1 MNVSDWFGDMRVRN
15 KILLGFVPVLLLMA
29 IIAGVVAAQGRRVE
43 ALDAESRR
51 AEAVQ
56 RAAVQLEV
64 AIADRTLAFRDYLLS
79 GQDTALAMYAEADGR
94 VSARL
99 REAKGLV
106 RDSLQRVRLDS
117 ADRFAQAWVDSVA
130 TPGIALR
137 RSTLQAGGPGMDTVV
152 RFVQTGVGR
161 RGATRARA
169 ALGHFDDRAQALAS
183 ARRDDVRDATVR
195 ARNWAVWLTLLGI
208 AVSLGVAWA
217 VATRISRPLQDAVRF
232 ADGVASGDLTGTVH
246 TTSRDELGQLTQT
259 LNRMSGDLRGAVGG
273 VNTAAGQTAAA
284 ADQIA
289 ATSQRL
295 AATVDDQV
303 AATEQTS
310 TSMEEIAAQITRVAS
325 SAESLAASVEQ
336 TSSSISEMSQSI
348 EHTAGSADTLGT
360 AVEQTS
366 ATIEEMAASMQQV
379 GRHVDETRR
388 IAGQAEAAATQGGDA
403 VGQSV
408 DGMRRIH
415 DEVNRL
421 TERMR
426 VLGEQGESVGQI
438 SETIEDIADQTN
450 LLALNAAIE
459 AARAGEHGRG
469 FAVVA
474 QEIRRLAERS
484 VDSAREIGH
493 TIKAVRGGV
502 DAAME
507 SSGALAE
514 RAQQGITLA
523 EGASLALERIVDAAT
538 RTSLL
543 MQEVGLATGQ
553 QILAAGQAQQATQHI
568 QRVAE
573 EVRIATREQSVASR
587 QIVQATENMNQQTQE
602 VFAATAE
609 QKRGGEMILA
619 ATENIAQ
626 GARAAQTSVREA
638 QRAAEDVAQQAA
650 NLTELVSR
658 FRV

>member
-1 MNVSDWFGDMRVRN
+1 MSLSEWFGNVRVRN
-15 KILLGFVPVLLLMA
+15 KILLGFAPVLVLMA
-29 IIAGVVAAQGRRVE
+29 VIAAAVAAQGRRVA

-51 AEAVQ
+51 AEGVQ
-56 RAAVQLEV
+56 REAVQLDV
-64 AIADRTLAFRDYLLS
+64 AIGDRTLAFRDYLLS
-79 GQDTALAMYAEADGR
+79 GQDTALSMYAEADGR
-94 VSARL
+94 VRLHLEGAR
-99 REAKGLV
+99 RLV
-106 RDSLQRVRLDS
+106 RDSLQAARLDS
-117 ADRFAQAWVDSVA
+117 AAALAQAWVDSVA

-137 RSTLQAGGPGMDTVV
+137 RSTLQPGGPGVEAV
-152 RFVQTGVGR
+152 IRFFQGGQGR

-169 ALGHFDDRAQALAS
+169 ALARFDERAQQLS
-183 ARRDDVRDATVR
+183 DARRDEVRGATQA
-195 ARNWAVWLTLLGI
+195 ARDTAVWLTVLGI
-208 AVSLGVAWA
+208 GVSLAAAWLLA
-217 VATRISRPLQDAVRF
+217 NRISRPLQDAVRF
-232 ADGVASGDLTGTVH
+232 AGGVAAGDLTQEVSTPA
-246 TTSRDELGQLTQT
+246 RDELGELIVT

-273 VNTAAGQTAAA
+273 VNTAAAQTAAA

-289 ATSQRL
+289 ATSQRM
-295 AATVDDQV
+295 AETVDDQV

-336 TSSSISEMSQSI
+336 TSSSIAQMGQSI
-348 EHTAGSADTLGT
+348 EHTAGSADTLGS
-360 AVEQTS
+360 AVEETS
-366 ATIEEMAASMQQV
+366 ATIEEMAASIQQV

-388 IAGQAEAAATQGGDA
+388 IAAEAEGAATSGGETVGQA
-403 VGQSV
+403 V

-426 VLGEQGESVGQI
+426 VLGGQGESVGQV

-484 VDSAREIGH
+484 VESAREIAS
-493 TIKAVRGGV
+493 TIRAVRGGM
-502 DAAME
+502 DAAVE

-514 RAQQGITLA
+514 RTQQGITLA
-523 EGASLALERIVDAAT
+523 EGASRALERIVASST
-538 RTSLL
+538 RTSQL
-543 MQEVGLATGQ
+543 MQEVSLATEQ
-553 QILAAGQAQQATQHI
+553 QILAARQAQEATQHI

-587 QIVQATENMNQQTQE
+587 QIVEATENMNQQTQE

-609 QKRGGEMILA
+609 QKRGGEMILR

-638 QRAAEDVAQQAA
+638 RTAAQDVAAQAA
-650 NLTELVSR
+650 LLTELVSR

>member
-1 MNVSDWFGDMRVRN
+1 MNVSDWFGNMRVRN

-29 IIAGVVAAQGRRVE
+29 IIAMVVAVQGGRVARLE
-43 ALDAESRR
+43 ADSRN

-56 RAAVQLEV
+56 RAAVQLEL
-64 AIADRTLAFRDYLLS
+64 ALADRTLAYRDYLLS
-79 GQDTALAMYAEADGR
+79 GQDTALAMYAEADDR
-94 VSARL
+94 ARTHL
-99 REAKGLV
+99 KEAKRLATDAGQKAL
-106 RDSLQRVRLDS
+106 LDS
-117 ADRFAQAWVDSVA
+117 ADVFAKVWVDSVA

-137 RSTLQAGGPGMDTVV
+137 RSTLQPGGPGIDAVV

-161 RGATRARA
+161 RGATRVRA
-169 ALGHFDDRAQALAS
+169 TLLQFDERAQALS
-183 ARRDDVRDATVR
+183 DARRDNLRTATIR
-195 ARNWAVWLTLLGI
+195 SRNWAVWLTLLGI

-217 VATRISRPLQDAVRF
+217 VATRIGRPLQDAVRF
-232 ADGVASGDLTGTVH
+232 ADGVASGDLTGEVH
-246 TTSRDELGQLTQT
+246 TTSRDELGQLIQT
-259 LNRMSGDLRGAVGG
+259 LNRMSADLRGAVGG

-310 TSMEEIAAQITRVAS
+310 TSMEEIAAQITRVAG

-336 TSSSISEMSQSI
+336 TSTSIAQMSQSI

-408 DGMRRIH
+408 NGMRRIH

-426 VLGEQGESVGQI
+426 VLGGQGESVGQI

-507 SSGALAE
+507 SSSALAE
-514 RAQQGITLA
+514 RAQQGIALA

-543 MQEVGLATGQ
+543 MQEVGLATEQ

-626 GARAAQTSVREA
+626 GARLAQTSVREA

>member
-1 MNVSDWFGDMRVRN
+1 MNLSEWFGDMRVRN

-29 IIAGVVAAQGRRVE
+29 IIAAVVAWQGGRVS

-64 AIADRTLAFRDYLLS
+64 AIADRTLAFRDYLIS
-79 GQDTALAMYAEADGR
+79 GQDTALDLYAEADGR
-94 VSARL
+94 ARAHL
-99 REAKGLV
+99 AEAKGLV
-106 RDSLQRVRLDS
+106 ADSVQTARLDS
-117 ADRFAQAWVDSVA
+117 AAQFAQAWVDSVA

-137 RSTLQAGGPGMDTVV
+137 RSTLQAGGPGIDSVV
-152 RFVQTGVGR
+152 RFFQTGGAR

-169 ALGHFDDRAQALAS
+169 ALMRFDERAQELS
-183 ARRDDVRDATVR
+183 EARRDDVRDATLR
-195 ARNWAVWLTLLGI
+195 ARNWAVGLTLLGI
-208 AVSLGVAWA
+208 AVSLGMAWA

-232 ADGVASGDLTGTVH
+232 AGGVAGGDLTGTVH
-246 TTSRDELGQLTQT
+246 TTGRDELGQLIQT

-284 ADQIA
+284 ADEIA

-336 TSSSISEMSQSI
+336 TSSSIAQMSQSI
-348 EHTAGSADTLGT
+348 EHTAGSAETLGT

-403 VGQSV
+403 VGQTV

-426 VLGEQGESVGQI
+426 VLGGQGESVGQI

-502 DAAME
+502 DAAVE

-514 RAQQGITLA
+514 RTQQGITLA
-523 EGASLALERIVDAAT
+523 EGASRALERIVDASA
-538 RTSLL
+538 RTSQL
-543 MQEVGLATGQ
+543 MQEVGLATEQ

-568 QRVAE
+568 QRVSE

-626 GARAAQTSVREA
+626 GAREAQTSVREA

-650 NLTELVSR
+650 RLTELVSR